1 MPDLDPQ
8 QLAETVRTRMFAND
22 RAVQALGMQVTAI
35 CPTEATVTMTVRAD
49 MLNGFAIGHGGLIA
63 TLADTAFAYACN
75 AANVMTVA
83 SGFSIDLLAPAR
95 EGDVLTA
102 VARQVHQGGRAGLY
116 DVRVSNQRGEA
127 VAEFRGRTHR
137 FKDRPTVP
145 LD

>member
-1 MPDLDPQ
+1 MTDLDPQ
-8 QLAETVRTRMFAND
+8 QLADAVRTRMFAND

-35 CPTEATVTMTVRAD
+35 GPAGATVTMTVRAD

-95 EGDVLTA
+95 EGDQLTA
-102 VARQVHQGGRAGLY
+102 VARQVHQGGRSGLY
-116 DVRVSNQRGEA
+116 DVRVHNQRGEA

-137 FKDRPTVP
+137 FKDRPTVAV
-145 LD
+145 D